1 MKNKQQ
7 ASLHHKLSEIYS
19 SLLEKDKKPPKISSL
34 LEELISKFPQYSRL
48 PKNIITAQIS
58 RFLSPGN
65 LMNKSLPFLNPET
78 ELLQSNP
85 KPEPLKPTLKR
96 HKDPSSIDN
105 DIKSSLSQRNAQN
118 KLLEISPSLDQLGGL
133 SNILPQVLQLIYLP
147 LKYKH
152 LFTSLNLNPPRG
164 ILLTG
169 PPGSG
174 KTALALA
181 IGKHIKETLGFS
193 FLFNSGTELIAGVS
207 GESEQNIRG
216 LFQEAANSTPCLIF
230 IDEIDSIAGKK
241 EQASKDMERRVVSQ
255 LLSCLDSLP
264 KEVFVIAACSR
275 PETLDPG
282 LRRSGRFDR
291 EILLQ
296 VPDEALR
303 EDILNALTNKI
314 PMDKEMISMKAL
326 AKATPGY
333 VPADLDALIREAG
346 LQAVDRISKELELSE
361 RISKETLQ
369 ENDEKH
375 ENQENHEDKV
385 KIEVKEKIENKEEN
399 NKNKEEI
406 ELEQQILHEISKKTQ
421 VIGLLPEDFTQA
433 LLTIQPTAKREGF
446 AVVPDVTW
454 DDIGALSDLKNE
466 LEKSLILPIKHL
478 DKFKKFHISAP
489 VGILL
494 YGPPGCGKTLLAKAV
509 ANASQANFIAVKGP
523 ELLNKYLGESERAV
537 RALFSRAKASS
548 PCIIF
553 LDEIDALC
561 PKRGNEGGNQA
572 SERVV
577 NQFLTELD
585 GVEIRKEVYIIAATN
600 RPDILDPAMLRPG
613 RLDKL
618 LYVPLPN
625 KEERGGILK
634 SLTRKSPLGKGV
646 DIEKIGLDKRCEGFT
661 GADLAAL
668 VREAGLYAIIED
680 REALEM
686 DCFEKALDR
695 VKPSLSMKDRG
706 GYEFLKENLRGSKN
720 YMG

>member
-1 MKNKQQ
+1 MKKNQE
-7 ASLHHKLSEIYS
+7 ASLYHKLSEIS
-19 SLLEKDKKPPKISSL
+19 QSLQSLDKDNKSPKQSAI
-34 LEELISKFPQYSRL
+34 LEELQKRYPQYSRL
-48 PKNIITAQIS
+48 PRNIINAQLS

-65 LMNKSLPFLNPET
+65 LMNKSLPFLNPELT
-78 ELLQSNP
+78 
-85 KPEPLKPTLKR
+85 KPAPLEADKDAKPSLKR
-96 HKDPSSIDN
+96 RKSPFSIETDLKAS
-105 DIKSSLSQRNAQN
+105 ILQRD
-118 KLLEISPSLDQLGGL
+118 KTLESTPSLEQLGGL
-133 SNILPQVLQLIYLP
+133 SNILPQVLQLIFLP

-152 LFTSLNLNPPRG
+152 LFNTLNLNPPRG

-174 KTALALA
+174 KTALAMA
-181 IGKHIKETLGFS
+181 IGKHIKATLGFS

-207 GESEQNIRG
+207 GESENNIRG
-216 LFQEAANSTPCLIF
+216 LFLEASNSTPCLIF

-241 EQASKDMERRVVSQ
+241 EQASKEMERRVVSQ

-291 EILLQ
+291 EILLP
-296 VPDEALR
+296 VPDEAAR
-303 EDILNALTNKI
+303 EDILKVLTKNVPKG
-314 PMDKEMISMKAL
+314 DRSMSGL

-346 LQAVDRISKELELSE
+346 LQAVDRVSKFLELE
-361 RISKETLQ
+361 
-369 ENDEKH
+369 ENAIKNDNNCV
-375 ENQENHEDKV
+375 ENNN
-385 KIEVKEKIENKEEN
+385 NKEN
-399 NKNKEEI
+399 TI
-406 ELEQQILHEISKKTQ
+406 DISL
-421 VIGLLPEDFTQA
+421 IDEDFSQA

-446 AVVPDVTW
+446 AVVPNVTW
-454 DDIGALSDLKNE
+454 DDIGALSDLKHE
-466 LEKSLILPIKHL
+466 LEICLILPIKEPG
-478 DKFKKFHISAP
+478 KFLKFHINAP
-489 VGILL
+489 AGVLL

-537 RALFSRAKASS
+537 RGLFSRAKASS

-561 PKRGNEGGNQA
+561 PKRGNDGSNQA

-585 GVEIRKEVYIIAATN
+585 GVDARKEVYIIAATN

-625 KEERGGILK
+625 KEERGSILK
-634 SLTRKSPLGKGV
+634 SLTRRSPL
-646 DIEKIGLDKRCEGFT
+646 DIGLNLENIALDKRCEGLS
-661 GADLAAL
+661 GADLAGL
-668 VREAGLYAIIED
+668 VREAGLMAIIE
-680 REALEM
+680 EKEIIM
-686 DCFEKALDR
+686 EEHFIKALGKIR
-695 VKPSLSMKDRG
+695 PSLSEKDMIN
-706 GYEFLKENLRGSKN
+706 YEILKDNLRGSKS

>member
-1 MKNKQQ
+1 M
-7 ASLHHKLSEIYS
+7 A
-19 SLLEKDKKPPKISSL
+19 
-34 LEELISKFPQYSRL
+34 
-48 PKNIITAQIS
+48 KNILNAQIN

-65 LMNKSLPFLNPET
+65 LLNKSLPFLNPDNNPNIINVKESPNDNPNNDPNT
-78 ELLQSNP
+78 NNNENNSNP
-85 KPEPLKPTLKR
+85 IK
-96 HKDPSSIDN
+96 
-105 DIKSSLSQRNAQN
+105 KSSLKRVKAPFSIEDDMKAVLQQKNRD
-118 KLLEISPSLDQLGGL
+118 KILENTPSLDQLGGL

-147 LKYKH
+147 LKYKE
-152 LFTSLNLNPPRG
+152 LFNTLNLNPPRG

-174 KTALALA
+174 KTALAMA
-181 IGKHIKETLGFS
+181 IGKHIKETLSFS

-216 LFQEAANSTPCLIF
+216 LFQEASNSSPSLIF

-264 KEVFVIAACSR
+264 KDVFVIAASSR
-275 PETLDPG
+275 PETLEPG

-291 EILLQ
+291 EIMLS

-303 EDILNALTNKI
+303 EDILKALTKKVPFNQNT
-314 PMDKEMISMKAL
+314 ISMKSL

-346 LQAVDRISKELELSE
+346 LQAVDRISKELE
-361 RISKETLQ
+361 IKENNKKTI
-369 ENDEKH
+369 NIM
-375 ENQENHEDKV
+375 N
-385 KIEVKEKIENKEEN
+385 IEEEEN
-399 NKNKEEI
+399 NDNINISESDKTDKNENNLKKNEILIQDYDKNDKRNPEELLTTLDNI
-406 ELEQQILHEISKKTQ
+406 DKPGLIS
-421 VIGLLPEDFTQA
+421 EDFSQA

-454 DDIGALSDLKNE
+454 DDIGALSELKNE
-466 LEKSLILPIKHL
+466 LEISLILPIKQPE
-478 DKFKKFHISAP
+478 KFKKFNISAP
-489 VGILL
+489 AGVLL

-537 RALFSRAKASS
+537 RSLFSRAKASS

-553 LDEIDALC
+553 LDEVDALC
-561 PKRGNEGGNQA
+561 PKRGNDSSSQA

-585 GVEIRKEVYIIAATN
+585 GVESRKEVYIIAATN

-625 KEERGGILK
+625 KNERGSILK
-634 SLTRKSPLGKGV
+634 SLTRKSPLEKDL
-646 DIEKIGLDKRCEGFT
+646 DIEKIALDNKSEGFT

-668 VREAGLYAIIED
+668 VREAGLMAIID
-680 REALEM
+680 GRECIGEG
-686 DCFEKALDR
+686 DFRKALD
-695 VKPSLSMKDRG
+695 KITPSLSEKDKVN
-706 GYEFLKENLRGSKN
+706 YEVLRKNLRGTKN
-720 YMG
+720 YIG

>member
-7 ASLHHKLSEIYS
+7 ASLHHKLSEIYN
-19 SLLEKDKKPPKISSL
+19 SLLEKDKKAPKISPI
-34 LEELISKFPQYSRL
+34 LEELIVKFPQYSRL

-65 LMNKSLPFLNPET
+65 HMNKSLPFLNPET

-85 KPEPLKPTLKR
+85 KPDLQKPTLKR
-96 HKDPSSIDN
+96 QKDPSSIDN

-118 KLLEISPSLDQLGGL
+118 KLLESSPSLDQLGGL

-152 LFTSLNLNPPRG
+152 LFNSLNLNPPRG

-303 EDILNALTNKI
+303 EDILNALTKKI
-314 PMDKEMISMKAL
+314 PMDKEMISMKTL

-346 LQAVDRISKELELSE
+346 LQAVDRISKDLELCE
-361 RISKETLQ
+361 RNSKENIQKNENNEKNLNQEKQ
-369 ENDEKH
+369 ENNE
-375 ENQENHEDKV
+375 EIANEDK
-385 KIEVKEKIENKEEN
+385 IL
-399 NKNKEEI
+399 EEI
-406 ELEQQILHEISKKTQ
+406 LLKTQ
-421 VIGLLPEDFTQA
+421 PIGLISEDFTQA

-454 DDIGALSDLKNE
+454 EDIGALSELKNE
-466 LEKSLILPIKHL
+466 LEKSLILPIQHL

-537 RALFSRAKASS
+537 RGLFSRAKASS

-634 SLTRKSPLGKGV
+634 SLTRKSPLGIGV
-646 DIEKIGLDKRCEGFT
+646 DVEKIGLDERCEGFT

-668 VREAGLYAIIED
+668 VREAGLNAIVED
-680 REALEM
+680 REALDKE
-686 DCFEKALDR
+686 CFEKALDR
-695 VKPSLSMKDRG
+695 VKPSLSVKDRG